1 MFGSWIIWRSVNE
14 ARILTEP
21 SADQLQLRNVQPYT
35 ITPSRKYHVGI
46 YSGPKTGSADP
57 SRRSLLAGWRR
68 S

>member
-46 YSGPKTGSADP
+46 YSGPNRK
-57 SRRSLLAGWRR
+57 RRPISSEPDRGLAA
-68 S
+68 